1 MEGGA
6 GAGAGAA
13 GWSCPGAG
21 PTVTTLGSYEGSDGC
36 ERKRGQ
42 RWGSLE
48 RRGMQAMEGEV
59 LLPALYEEEEEE
71 EEEEEVEEEE
81 EQVQKAGS
89 VGSLSVG
96 KHRGL
101 SLTETELEELRAQV
115 LQLVAE
121 LEETRELAGQHED
134 DSLELQG
141 LLEDE
146 RLASA
151 QQAEV
156 FTKQIQELQGELR
169 SLREEISLL
178 EREKEYEL
186 KEIEQELHLAR
197 TEIQTLRQAAEDA
210 TSEHE
215 SDIASLQEDLCR
227 MQTELDDMERIRGEY
242 EMEISSLRTE
252 LEMKSSDPSNSLT
265 LSDITEMQEEL
276 HQLRERCHFL
286 NEEYRALQE
295 SNSSL
300 TGQLADLESER
311 TRRATERWL
320 ESHTLKNVMSAES
333 QTSEMDFLEPDPV
346 TQLLRQQLL
355 GAEEQMHGMKSKC
368 KELCCE
374 LQELQHQRRVS
385 EDEQRRLQRELKCAQ
400 NEVLRFQTS
409 HSVAQNEELK
419 TRLCA
424 LQEKYDVSQN
434 EQNELL
440 KVKLQLQSELRQ
452 LKVMKPTVIESQN
465 EKELMCR
472 LQKMQLQYQN
482 LMCEKEKLMEMQHK
496 LQEDLQCHEAE
507 VRRLRDMEACFKES
521 NEKNKEMNTQ
531 LQELKQLYQANK
543 DEQER
548 QKHMY
553 DQLEEDY
560 LLCQLELKKLKASQP
575 LPEDKEQ
582 CANKCDSLLARL
594 TELQEKYKASQKE
607 MGQLQMEQCELL
619 EDQRRLQ
626 EEQGQLQEE
635 LHRLAFP
642 LPKSGLL
649 LKSQELLTKLQD
661 LCELQLLYQ
670 GMQDEQKKLLQH
682 QEVVLKEQTE
692 LQEQLRLFKD
702 SHFQKALKNP
712 EDSKLPKSSKSG
724 QSQSKELIAKLQALQ
739 VMYDASQTEQELL
752 QQEQGRLL
760 EERKRLQV
768 DLQLCLEEMQ
778 LLQVQ
783 SPSIKMSLESYK
795 KSHDSTAASSE
806 DCHKSYGSTID
817 DTEGY
822 HKSYGSTLVSNESFL
837 KSYHSSMDSSETLNK
852 SYCTST
858 SSISYKKSYDST
870 CSSDSYHKSYASSS
884 TDIDPAE
891 LEDIEHFEKTVAKV
905 LIKLQTVQAM
915 YQISQEEH
923 SLLQQQMKKL
933 LCKQKELK
941 VELDACEKEYK
952 ECLECLEKPVAPQN
966 DKNEIKEL
974 QSKLRE
980 LQLQYQASMDE
991 QGRLLAVQEQL
1002 EGQLQCCQ
1010 EELRQLKEKK
1020 SSVPKET
1027 RGKNGYKNMNE
1038 NANGVKNKKRTV
1050 PSPDKSDGSF
1060 ETSDKNLEVV
1070 LYYKASQRDLDK
1082 LAKEEEE
1089 KEEKE
1094 EEKAEVEEKKE
1105 ETKKESW
1112 DEPVPEPLD
1121 LVEIGSRDDQEEDCE
1136 EFQEQEYRKEDEG
1149 HDNPSPETS
1158 EENNP
1163 LHLSE
1168 SKKPSPAPDPPIFS
1182 LPLVGLVVIS
1192 ALLWCWWAETSS

>member
-1 MEGGA
+1 MEAGA

-13 GWSCPGAG
+13 GWSCPGPG
-21 PTVTTLGSYEGSDGC
+21 PTVTTLGSYEGSEGC

-42 RWGSLE
+42 RWGPLE

-81 EQVQKAGS
+81 EQVQTAGS
-89 VGSLSVG
+89 VGSLSVS

-156 FTKQIQELQGELR
+156 FTKQIQQLQGELQT
-169 SLREEISLL
+169 LREEISLL
-178 EREKEYEL
+178 EHEKESEL
-186 KEIEQELHLAR
+186 KKREQELHLAQ

-215 SDIASLQEDLCR
+215 NDIASLQEDLCR
-227 MQTELDDMERIRGEY
+227 MQTELDDMERVRGEY
-242 EMEISSLRTE
+242 EMEISALRAE
-252 LEMKSSDPSNSLT
+252 LEMKSSDPSNNFTLT
-265 LSDITEMQEEL
+265 DITEMQEEL
-276 HQLRERCHFL
+276 QQLRERCHFL
-286 NEEYRALQE
+286 NEEYQALQE

-320 ESHTLKNVMSAES
+320 ESHTLRKTMSAES
-333 QTSEMDFLEPDPV
+333 QTSEMDFLEPNPE

-355 GAEEQMHGMKSKC
+355 GAEEQMYGMKSKC
-368 KELCCE
+368 QELCCE

-385 EDEQRRLQRELKCAQ
+385 EEEQRRLQRELKCAQ

-419 TRLCA
+419 TRLSA

-452 LKVMKPTVIESQN
+452 LKVMKPTVIESRN
-465 EKELMCR
+465 EKELLSR
-472 LQKMQLQYQN
+472 LQKLQLQYESIV
-482 LMCEKEKLMEMQHK
+482 CEKEKLMEVQHE
-496 LQEDLQCHEAE
+496 LQEDLQCREAQ
-507 VRRLRDMEACFKES
+507 VRRLRDLEACFQES
-521 NEKNKEMNTQ
+521 NEKNKEMHTQ
-531 LQELKQLYQANK
+531 LQEMKQLYEASK
-543 DEQER
+543 DEQEW

-553 DQLEEDY
+553 DQLEEDF
-560 LLCQLELKKLKASQP
+560 LLCQLELKQLKASQP
-575 LPEDKEQ
+575 LLENREQ
-582 CANKCDSLLARL
+582 CANKCDTLLARL

-607 MGQLQMEQCELL
+607 MGQLQVEQCELL
-619 EDQRRLQ
+619 EDQRRMQ

-635 LHRLAFP
+635 LHRLTFP
-642 LPKSGLL
+642 LPKSGLFH
-649 LKSQELLTKLQD
+649 KSQELLSKLED

-670 GMQDEQKKLLQH
+670 SMQSEQKKLLEK
-682 QEVVLKEQTE
+682 QEFLLKEQTE
-692 LQEQLRLFKD
+692 LQEELRLFKD
-702 SHFQKALKNP
+702 SHFREVLKNP
-712 EDSKLPKSSKSG
+712 EDSKSRNSSKCG

-778 LLQVQ
+778 LLQDQ
-783 SPSIKMSLESYK
+783 SPAIKMSLESYK
-795 KSHDSTAASSE
+795 KSYTSTPANSE
-806 DCHKSYGSTID
+806 TCHRSYGSTIEDNESCHKSYGSTL
-817 DTEGY
+817 G
-822 HKSYGSTLVSNESFL
+822 SNESFL
-837 KSYHSSMDSSETLNK
+837 KSYGSSVGSSETYNK
-852 SYCTST
+852 SYRT
-858 SSISYKKSYDST
+858 SSVTYKKSYDST
-870 CSSDSYHKSYASSS
+870 SSSDTYHKSYASSFV
-884 TDIDPAE
+884 DVDPAE
-891 LEDIEHFEKTVAKV
+891 PEDIEHFEDMVAKV
-905 LIKLQTVQAM
+905 LIKLQAVQAM

-923 SLLQQQMKKL
+923 DLLQQQMKL
-933 LCKQKELK
+933 LLDKQKELK
-941 VELDACEKEYK
+941 EELDACEKEFK
-952 ECLECLEKPVAPQN
+952 ECLESLGKPVAPQN

-974 QSKLRE
+974 QSRLRE

-1020 SSVPKET
+1020 SSIPRET
-1027 RGKNGYKNMNE
+1027 RGKNGNKNMNK
-1038 NANGVKNKKRTV
+1038 NANGVKNKKLTM
-1050 PSPDKSDGSF
+1050 PSPDKSECSF
-1060 ETSDKNLEVV
+1060 EARSKSLEVV
-1070 LYYKASQRDLDK
+1070 LYYKASQKELDK
-1082 LAKEEEE
+1082 LVKEEE
-1089 KEEKE
+1089 KK

-1105 ETKKESW
+1105 ETNEEPW
-1112 DEPVPEPLD
+1112 DEVVHEPPD
-1121 LVEIGSRDDQEEDCE
+1121 RTEVESNEDQEEDFE
-1136 EFQEQEYRKEDEG
+1136 EFQEQEGKEDEG
-1149 HDNPSPETS
+1149 QDDGSPGTS

-1163 LHLSE
+1163 LRLSE
-1168 SKKPSPAPDPPIFS
+1168 SRKPSPAPNPPIFS
-1182 LPLVGLVVIS
+1182 LPLIGLVVIS
-1192 ALLWCWWAETSS
+1192 ALLWCWWAEMSS

>member
-409 HSVAQNEELK
+409 HSVAQ
-419 TRLCA
+419 
-424 LQEKYDVSQN
+424 
-434 EQNELL
+434 
-440 KVKLQLQSELRQ
+440 
-452 LKVMKPTVIESQN
+452 
-465 EKELMCR
+465 ELMCR

-582 CANKCDSLLARL
+582 CAN
-594 TELQEKYKASQKE
+594 
-607 MGQLQMEQCELL
+607 
-619 EDQRRLQ
+619 
-626 EEQGQLQEE
+626 
-635 LHRLAFP
+635 
-642 LPKSGLL
+642 
-649 LKSQELLTKLQD
+649 KSQELLTKLQD

-1168 SKKPSPAPDPPIFS
+1168 SKKNMFGMWK
-1182 LPLVGLVVIS
+1182 PLVFLAIAAV
-1192 ALLWCWWAETSS
+1192 ALYVLPNMRPQETEFCLME

>member
-1 MEGGA
+1 MEAGA

-13 GWSCPGAG
+13 GWSCPGPG
-21 PTVTTLGSYEGSDGC
+21 PTVTTLGSYEGSEGC

-42 RWGSLE
+42 RWGPLE

-81 EQVQKAGS
+81 EQVQTAGS
-89 VGSLSVG
+89 VGSLSVS

-156 FTKQIQELQGELR
+156 FTKQIQQLQGELQT
-169 SLREEISLL
+169 LREEISLL
-178 EREKEYEL
+178 EHEKESEL
-186 KEIEQELHLAR
+186 KKREQELHLAQ

-215 SDIASLQEDLCR
+215 NDIASLQEDLCR
-227 MQTELDDMERIRGEY
+227 MQTELDDMERVRGEY
-242 EMEISSLRTE
+242 EMEISALRAE
-252 LEMKSSDPSNSLT
+252 LEMKSSDPSNNFTLT
-265 LSDITEMQEEL
+265 DITEMQEEL
-276 HQLRERCHFL
+276 QQLRERCHFL
-286 NEEYRALQE
+286 NEEYQALQE

-320 ESHTLKNVMSAES
+320 ESHTLRKTMSAES
-333 QTSEMDFLEPDPV
+333 QTSEMDFLEPNPE

-355 GAEEQMHGMKSKC
+355 GAEEQMYGMKSKC
-368 KELCCE
+368 QELCCE

-385 EDEQRRLQRELKCAQ
+385 EEEQRRLQRELKCAQ

-419 TRLCA
+419 TRLSA

-452 LKVMKPTVIESQN
+452 LKVMKPTVIESRN
-465 EKELMCR
+465 EKELLSR
-472 LQKMQLQYQN
+472 LQKLQLQYESIV
-482 LMCEKEKLMEMQHK
+482 CEKEKLMEVQHE
-496 LQEDLQCHEAE
+496 LQEDLQCREAQ
-507 VRRLRDMEACFKES
+507 VRRLRDLEACFQES
-521 NEKNKEMNTQ
+521 NEKNKEMHTQ
-531 LQELKQLYQANK
+531 LQEMKQLYEASK
-543 DEQER
+543 DEQEW

-553 DQLEEDY
+553 DQLEEDF
-560 LLCQLELKKLKASQP
+560 LLCQLELKQLKASQP
-575 LPEDKEQ
+575 LLENREQ
-582 CANKCDSLLARL
+582 CANK
-594 TELQEKYKASQKE
+594 
-607 MGQLQMEQCELL
+607 
-619 EDQRRLQ
+619 
-626 EEQGQLQEE
+626 
-635 LHRLAFP
+635 
-642 LPKSGLL
+642 
-649 LKSQELLTKLQD
+649 
-661 LCELQLLYQ
+661 
-670 GMQDEQKKLLQH
+670 
-682 QEVVLKEQTE
+682 
-692 LQEQLRLFKD
+692 
-702 SHFQKALKNP
+702 
-712 EDSKLPKSSKSG
+712 
-724 QSQSKELIAKLQALQ
+724 SKELIAKLQALQ

-778 LLQVQ
+778 LLQDQ
-783 SPSIKMSLESYK
+783 SPAIKMSLESYK
-795 KSHDSTAASSE
+795 KSYTSTPANSE
-806 DCHKSYGSTID
+806 TCHRSYGSTIEDNESCHKSYGSTL
-817 DTEGY
+817 G
-822 HKSYGSTLVSNESFL
+822 SNESFL
-837 KSYHSSMDSSETLNK
+837 KSYGSSVGSSETYNK
-852 SYCTST
+852 SYRT
-858 SSISYKKSYDST
+858 SSVTYKKSYDST
-870 CSSDSYHKSYASSS
+870 SSSDTYHKSYASSFV
-884 TDIDPAE
+884 DVDPAE
-891 LEDIEHFEKTVAKV
+891 PEDIEHFEDMVAKV
-905 LIKLQTVQAM
+905 LIKLQAVQAM

-923 SLLQQQMKKL
+923 DLLQQQMKL
-933 LCKQKELK
+933 LLDKQKELK
-941 VELDACEKEYK
+941 EELDACEKEFK
-952 ECLECLEKPVAPQN
+952 ECLESLGKPVAPQN

-974 QSKLRE
+974 QSRLRE

-1020 SSVPKET
+1020 SSIPRET
-1027 RGKNGYKNMNE
+1027 RGKNGNKNMNK
-1038 NANGVKNKKRTV
+1038 NANGVKNKKLTM
-1050 PSPDKSDGSF
+1050 PSPDKSECSF
-1060 ETSDKNLEVV
+1060 EARSKSLEVV
-1070 LYYKASQRDLDK
+1070 LYYKASQKELDK
-1082 LAKEEEE
+1082 LVKEEE
-1089 KEEKE
+1089 KK

-1105 ETKKESW
+1105 ETNEEPW
-1112 DEPVPEPLD
+1112 DEVVHEPPD
-1121 LVEIGSRDDQEEDCE
+1121 RTEVESNEDQEEDFE
-1136 EFQEQEYRKEDEG
+1136 EFQEQEGKEDEG
-1149 HDNPSPETS
+1149 QDDGSPGTS

-1163 LHLSE
+1163 LRLSE
-1168 SKKPSPAPDPPIFS
+1168 SRKNMFGMWK
-1182 LPLVGLVVIS
+1182 PLVFLAIAAV
-1192 ALLWCWWAETSS
+1192 ALYVLPNMRQQETEFCLLE

>member
-1 MEGGA
+1 MEAGA

-13 GWSCPGAG
+13 GWSCPGPG
-21 PTVTTLGSYEGSDGC
+21 PTVTTLGSYEGSEGC

-81 EQVQKAGS
+81 EQEQKGGS
-89 VGSLSVG
+89 VGSLSIG

-156 FTKQIQELQGELR
+156 FTKQIQQLQGELR
-169 SLREEISLL
+169 SLREEMSLL

-186 KEIEQELHLAR
+186 KELEQELHLAR
-197 TEIQTLRQAAEDA
+197 TEIHTLRQAAEIS

-215 SDIASLQEDLCR
+215 NDIASLQEDLCR

-242 EMEISSLRTE
+242 EMEISSLRAE
-252 LEMKSSDPSNSLT
+252 LEMKSSDPSNSFT

-276 HQLRERCHFL
+276 QQLRERCHFL
-286 NEEYRALQE
+286 NEEYRVLKE

-320 ESHTLKNVMSAES
+320 ESHTLRNTISAES
-333 QTSEMDFLEPDPV
+333 QTSEMDFLEPDPI

-368 KELCCE
+368 QELCCE

-385 EDEQRRLQRELKCAQ
+385 EEEQRRMQRELKCAQ

-424 LQEKYDVSQN
+424 LQEKYDASQN

-440 KVKLQLQSELRQ
+440 KMKVQLQTELRE
-452 LKVMKPTVIESQN
+452 LRVMKPTVIESQN
-465 EKELMCR
+465 EKELQCR
-472 LQKMQLQYQN
+472 LQRLQLQYQSIV
-482 LMCEKEKLMEMQHK
+482 CEKEKVLEVHHK

-507 VRRLRDMEACFKES
+507 VQRLRDIEACFQES
-521 NEKNKEMNTQ
+521 SEKNKEMHTQ
-531 LQELKQLYQANK
+531 LQEMKQLYQASR

-553 DQLEEDY
+553 DQLEEDL
-560 LLCQLELKKLKASQP
+560 LLCQLELKQLKASQP
-575 LPEDKEQ
+575 LPENKEQ
-582 CANKCDSLLARL
+582 CANKCDVLLARL

-619 EDQRRLQ
+619 EDQRRMQ

-635 LHRLAFP
+635 LHRLTFP
-642 LPKSGLL
+642 VPKSGLFH
-649 LKSQELLTKLQD
+649 KSQELLTKLQD

-670 GMQDEQKKLLQH
+670 TMQSEQRKLVQN
-682 QEVVLKEQTE
+682 QEVLLKEQTE
-692 LQEQLRLFKD
+692 LQEELRLFTGKD
-702 SHFQKALKNP
+702 SHFQEVLKNP
-712 EDSKLPKSSKSG
+712 EDSKSPNSSKYG
-724 QSQSKELIAKLQALQ
+724 QSQSKELIAKLQTLQ
-739 VMYDASQTEQELL
+739 AMYDAGQTEQELL

-760 EERKRLQV
+760 EERKRLQA

-778 LLQVQ
+778 LFQDQ

-795 KSHDSTAASSE
+795 KSYDSTAASSE
-806 DCHKSYGSTID
+806 NCHRSYGSTID
-817 DTEGY
+817 DNESC
-822 HKSYGSTLVSNESFL
+822 HKSYSSTLASNENFL
-837 KSYHSSMDSSETLNK
+837 KSYDSSAGSSETCNK
-852 SYCTST
+852 SYRT
-858 SSISYKKSYDST
+858 SSSSITYKKSYDST
-870 CSSDSYHKSYASSS
+870 NSSDTYHKSYTSSS
-884 TDIDPAE
+884 IDISPAE
-891 LEDIEHFEKTVAKV
+891 PEDIEHFEDVVAKV
-905 LIKLQTVQAM
+905 LIKLQAVQAM

-923 SLLQQQMKKL
+923 GLLQQQMKL
-933 LCKQKELK
+933 LLGKQKELK
-941 VELDACEKEYK
+941 EELDACEKEFK
-952 ECLECLEKPVAPQN
+952 ECLESLGKPVAPQN

-980 LQLQYQASMDE
+980 LQLQYQTSMDE

-1020 SSVPKET
+1020 PSIPKET
-1027 RGKNGYKNMNE
+1027 RGKNGNKNMNK
-1038 NANGVKNKKRTV
+1038 NANGVKNKKITT
-1050 PSPDKSDGSF
+1050 PSPDKSECSF
-1060 ETSDKNLEVV
+1060 EARNKSLEVV
-1070 LYYKASQRDLDK
+1070 LYYKASQKELDK
-1082 LAKEEEE
+1082 LVREEEKKAE
-1089 KEEKE
+1089 KEEK
-1094 EEKAEVEEKKE
+1094 KTEVEEKKE
-1105 ETKKESW
+1105 ETTEEPW
-1112 DEPVPEPLD
+1112 DDVVPEPPELTETESD
-1121 LVEIGSRDDQEEDCE
+1121 GDVEEDFE
-1136 EFQEQEYRKEDEG
+1136 EFEEQECREDEG
-1149 HDNPSPETS
+1149 QDDCSPETS
-1158 EENNP
+1158 EGNDP
-1163 LHLSE
+1163 LSLSE
-1168 SKKPSPAPDPPIFS
+1168 NKKHFTEGIGSGRPCS
-1182 LPLVGLVVIS
+1182 GR
-1192 ALLWCWWAETSS
+1192 SSRPVFL